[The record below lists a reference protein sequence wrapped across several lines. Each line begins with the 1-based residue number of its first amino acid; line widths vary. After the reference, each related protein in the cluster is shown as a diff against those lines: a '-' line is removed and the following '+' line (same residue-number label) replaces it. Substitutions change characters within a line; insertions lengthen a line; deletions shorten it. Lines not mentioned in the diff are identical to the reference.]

1 MIFLAQRERQEF
13 ERILREQQ
21 REIEKEKLTRLEKGA
36 ELDQHAAQLRR
47 QIQERERQRIED
59 RKQFFAESEN
69 LTSEQE
75 EHEKKIQKVSQ
86 SSTGSTALFPGLLSR
101 PSSIFG

>member
-1 MIFLAQRERQEF
+1 MLIITLINPTPWPHFIFFLAQRERQEF

-21 REIEKEKLTRLEKGA
+21 RDIEKEKAERIEKGA
-36 ELDQHAAQLRR
+36 ELGQHANLLRR

-75 EHEKKIQKVSQ
+75 EHEKKIQKVNNHFL
-86 SSTGSTALFPGLLSR
+86 GF
-101 PSSIFG
+101 

>member
-1 MIFLAQRERQEF
+1 MGIIILINPILWHPLYFLFLAQRERQEF

-21 REIEKEKLTRLEKGA
+21 RDIEKEKAERIEKGA
-36 ELDQHAAQLRR
+36 ELGQHASLLRR

-75 EHEKKIQKVSQ
+75 DHEKKIQKVM
-86 SSTGSTALFPGLLSR
+86 THF
-101 PSSIFG
+101 